1 MVEMVNMEEMDVM
14 ECLVL
19 KDHKDLQ
26 VNLVQQVDLQDLK
39 ASQEQEEHLDHEELL
54 DPLDQGVE
62 GWPTPGG
69 ERAPV
74 QMLQELSWCIQA
86 ELEGVTINMVV
97 LQTTCACP

>member
-39 ASQEQEEHLDHEELL
+39 ASQGRGEHLDHEELL
-54 DPLDQGVE
+54 DQLDQGVE
-62 GWPTPGG
+62 G
-69 ERAPV
+69 
-74 QMLQELSWCIQA
+74 
-86 ELEGVTINMVV
+86 
-97 LQTTCACP
+97 